1 MNILS
6 SFFVDF
12 LSTSFLFVLSL
23 IIVLGVKYL
32 RLIIKDLLVQDTTPE
47 EPDKKPSPV
56 RKRKKRKPKHDKRSI
71 EIDPSEIDR
80 IFVKKS
86 S

>member
-6 SFFVDF
+6 SFLVGF

-32 RLIIKDLLVQDTTPE
+32 RLMIKDFMVKDTPKVQD
-47 EPDKKPSPV
+47 KAPSPV
-56 RKRKKRKPKHDKRSI
+56 RKRKRRKPQSDKRSI

>member
-6 SFFVDF
+6 SFLVGF

-23 IIVLGVKYL
+23 IMVLGVKYL
-32 RLIIKDLLVQDTTPE
+32 HLIIKDLLAQDTPPE
-47 EPDKKPSPV
+47 EMGKKPSPA
-56 RKRKKRKPKHDKRSI
+56 RKRKKHKPKHDKRSI
-71 EIDPSEIDR
+71 EIDPSEIDK